1 MKVLCYGVRDVEKP
15 FFENIN
21 KDFGYEL
28 TCIPELLDDNSVL
41 KAEGH
46 EAVILRANCPANRK
60 NLEIYKKFGVKY
72 VLTRT
77 VGYAH
82 IDLEAAKELGLKV
95 AYVPFYS
102 PNAISELAVTL
113 ALMLARHIAYTV
125 NNTRQ
130 NNFIIDRF
138 MFSKEI
144 RNSTV
149 GIIGLGKIGFTT
161 AQLFKGLGANI
172 LGYDIFQKED
182 SGDVLTQVDLDELL
196 SKSDIVSIHVPFI
209 PGVNK
214 HMINEDFLSKM
225 KDGSILINTS
235 RGEIQDINAIIK
247 ALETNKLQAFGTDVL
262 ENESSYFLKNFSDK
276 SVDPVMQKLADLYPR
291 VLVTPHMGSYTDEA
305 VSNMVE
311 ISYNNLKQFIDTDK
325 CDNEI

>member
-21 KDFGYEL
+21 KEFGYDI
-28 TCIPELLDDNSVL
+28 TCIPELLNDDSVL

-46 EAVILRANCPANRK
+46 EAVILRANCPATRK
-60 NLEIYKKFGVKY
+60 NLEIYKSFGVKY

-82 IDLEAAKELGLKV
+82 IDLDAAKELGLKV

-113 ALMLARHIAYTV
+113 SLMLARNTAYTV

-130 NNFIIDRF
+130 SNFVIDEF

-144 RNSTV
+144 RNSNV
-149 GIIGLGKIGFTT
+149 GIIGLGKIGYTT
-161 AQLFKGLGANI
+161 AQLFKGLGANV
-172 LGYDIFQKED
+172 LGYDVFQKEEN
-182 SGDVLTQVDLDELL
+182 DVLTQVDLDTLL
-196 SKSDIVSIHVPFI
+196 KDSDIVSIHVPYI
-209 PGVNK
+209 PGSNK
-214 HMINEDFLSKM
+214 HMINDEFISKM
-225 KDGSILINTS
+225 KNGAILVNTS
-235 RGEIQDINAIIK
+235 RGEIQDINAIIRGV
-247 ALETNKLQAFGTDVL
+247 ESNKLKGYGTDVL
-262 ENESSYFLKNFSDK
+262 ENEASFFLKNFNGETN
-276 SVDPVMQKLADLYPR
+276 DPIMQKLASLYPR

-311 ISYNNLKQFIDTDK
+311 ISYNNLKQFIETNK